1 MLYVGLTLLYLNRNG
16 PSKEV
21 QYETVASK
29 YVSHFSVNNVDSVM
43 YYICMPVNI
52 SFQIC
57 NNRGPANGMEMDV
70 CAAYGH
76 VTTTQS
82 PPTIFGRESI

>member
-29 YVSHFSVNNVDSVM
+29 YVSYFSINNVDSVM
-43 YYICMPVNI
+43 YYTYMYA
-52 SFQIC
+52 S
-57 NNRGPANGMEMDV
+57 
-70 CAAYGH
+70 
-76 VTTTQS
+76 
-82 PPTIFGRESI
+82 